1 MTTSFAA
8 QLALVQ
14 ARVVSKENI
23 HPAPASG
30 FAFAFACAFGFG
42 LVTPPDDFADLA
54 LALVVAAG
62 VFAFAF
68 FTLGGA
74 GMGGGVAA
82 VSGVPE
88 SASATADGT
97 HLCFTA
103 AQCVHEAA
111 ILLVPALAPLPF
123 WIQSMQACPLATQY
137 VHAGTRG
144 PTGEH

>member
-1 MTTSFAA
+1 
-8 QLALVQ
+8 
-14 ARVVSKENI
+14 VSKENI

-30 FAFAFACAFGFG
+30 FAFACAFGFG

-88 SASATADGT
+88 SASAGGT

-103 AQCVHEAA
+103 TQCVHEAA

-123 WIQSMQACPLATQY
+123 WIQFIQACPLATQY

>member
-1 MTTSFAA
+1 MTTSIAA
-8 QLALVQ
+8 QSALVQ
-14 ARVVSKENI
+14 ARVVSEENI

-30 FAFAFACAFGFG
+30 FAFACAFAFGFG

-74 GMGGGVAA
+74 SMGGGVAA

-88 SASATADGT
+88 LALALAGAT

-103 AQCVHEAA
+103 AQCVHEVA

-123 WIQSMQACPLATQY
+123 WIQFIQACPLATQY

-144 PTGEH
+144 LTGEH